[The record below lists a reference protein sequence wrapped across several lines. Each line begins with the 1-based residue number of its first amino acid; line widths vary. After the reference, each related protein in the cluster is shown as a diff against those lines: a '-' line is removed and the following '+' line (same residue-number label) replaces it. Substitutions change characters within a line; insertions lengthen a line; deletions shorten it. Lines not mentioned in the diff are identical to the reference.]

1 MASPLLVLA
10 LLDVLVPCMTL
21 AQFTEP
27 TLLVPHLLSEQRDA
41 AIAELSQ
48 RLENARRIEDAS
60 AFANAVMEHE
70 ALASAVFDGVAF
82 PLARG
87 QAVKT
92 LSFCVGLSQRGF
104 RWGAGKGPA
113 VHTVVL
119 FAVPLAEG
127 ETHLSLLLTF
137 SNFLKDAMALAT
149 LRRCAQ
155 PEEMLANL
163 SNVQVVRRR
172 THASGAGDALAEY

>member
-1 MASPLLVLA
+1 
-10 LLDVLVPCMTL
+10 MTL

-27 TLLVPHLLSEQRDA
+27 KLLVPHLLSEQRDP

-60 AFANAVMEHE
+60 AFANSVMEHE

-87 QAVKT
+87 RAVKA
-92 LSFCVGLSQRGF
+92 LSFCVGLSERGL

-127 ETHLSLLLTF
+127 EAYFSLVLSF
-137 SNFLKDAMALAT
+137 SNFQKDAMALAA

-155 PEEMLANL
+155 PEEMFAILND
-163 SNVQVVRRR
+163 VRVVRV
-172 THASGAGDALAEY
+172 HAPGAGDALAEY